1 MAGNLADLP
10 DKRAR
15 NLRQRLLQ
23 ASRQVN
29 ISIVKALNNLGFDE
43 LRSTHTALLSNLPL
57 DGASLTT
64 VARNAGMTKQAMGRL
79 AEDLMRLG
87 YIMSCPDKADRRAVH
102 LAFTDKGLD
111 LMHKSFVVMDE
122 IEERCANRIG
132 SASYQKFLT
141 SLLEI
146 AKELDDSV
154 KTS

>member
-43 LRSTHTALLSNLPL
+43 FRSTHTALLSNLSL

-87 YIMSCPDKADRRAVH
+87 YIRSTPDKADRRAVH
-102 LAFTDKGLD
+102 FVGFHESDPPFHDVDPPGSPS
-111 LMHKSFVVMDE
+111 HSRPPKSQFHGGSVWE
-122 IEERCANRIG
+122 PLNR
-132 SASYQKFLT
+132 FFR
-141 SLLEI
+141 
-146 AKELDDSV
+146 
-154 KTS
+154 